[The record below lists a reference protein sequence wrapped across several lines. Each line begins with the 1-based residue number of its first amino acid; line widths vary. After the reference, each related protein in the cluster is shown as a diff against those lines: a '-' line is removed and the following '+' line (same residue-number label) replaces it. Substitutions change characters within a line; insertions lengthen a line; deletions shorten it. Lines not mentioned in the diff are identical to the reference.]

1 MNEDRGLRNEP
12 GRPHPVVVVGGG
24 LAGLCCARRLTEAG
38 VEVRLVEAADR
49 IGGRVAS
56 DVVDGFIVDRGFQ
69 VLLTAYPE
77 ARSGLDLERLHLRP
91 FYSGA
96 LVRCDDGRFR
106 RLADPRRHPA
116 AAVRSALSPIF
127 SLTDILRLALLRA
140 RVRRIAEGRRT
151 AADMTTREY
160 LERCG
165 FSERSIARFFRPF
178 FGGVFLEREL
188 ATPMAKFAFVFTMF
202 ARGLAALPEAGMRAI
217 PAQIADGLPEGTVMV
232 GRRVERVVAPD
243 VVLSDGER
251 LRARRIVVATDVTSA
266 AALLPGHHDPGWHAT
281 VTLSFAAPEPPIEE
295 PILALDATGEG
306 PVNHLC
312 VPSQVAPSYAPTGA
326 ALISASVVDSTAV
339 ERADLEAAVRR
350 QLRGWFGEAVDR
362 WSLLREDRILLALP
376 RGSRPASSPSL
387 STPCWAGWGRAR
399 NGTGSSSTPSGRPTP
414 T

>member
-202 ARGLAALPEAGMRAI
+202 ARGPAALPEAGMRAI

-266 AALLPGHHDPGWHAT
+266 AALLPGLHDPGWHAT
-281 VTLSFAAPEPPIEE
+281 VTLSF
-295 PILALDATGEG
+295 
-306 PVNHLC
+306 
-312 VPSQVAPSYAPTGA
+312 A

-376 RGSRPASSPSL
+376 RGSRPANSSDAASSRESDTVYL
-387 STPCWAGWGRAR
+387 CGDHLDGASI
-399 NGTGSSSTPSGRPTP
+399 NGAMRSGRLVADAVLNDGL
-414 T
+414 